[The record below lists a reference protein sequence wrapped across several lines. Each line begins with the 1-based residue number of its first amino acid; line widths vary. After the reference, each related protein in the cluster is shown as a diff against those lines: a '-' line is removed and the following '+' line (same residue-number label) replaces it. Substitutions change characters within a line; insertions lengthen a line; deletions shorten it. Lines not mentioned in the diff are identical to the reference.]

1 MILKVLKTAL
11 VAPRYSRK
19 RGCRAS
25 PGIDTFQTF
34 LRESGFA
41 TASLGPGEKV
51 DNVGE
56 AVGLRPTQKWV
67 QCGQSGHAPPGRTS
81 AGAGTYSWLRE
92 CFNSNVTSVRST
104 RVPLAALSPQSWR
117 VLLGLAAWHR
127 RYLSCLRG
135 LFCFANP
142 KWPAQTKVKPLH
154 MFAAAWSVCLAS
166 GPKECGFAFFC
177 LWRQPKHQL

>member
-56 AVGLRPTQKWV
+56 AVGLRPTQN
-67 QCGQSGHAPPGRTS
+67 G
-81 AGAGTYSWLRE
+81 
-92 CFNSNVTSVRST
+92 SNVDKVDMLRRAELQ
-104 RVPLAALSPQSWR
+104 RVPAPT
-117 VLLGLAAWHR
+117 V
-127 RYLSCLRG
+127 
-135 LFCFANP
+135 
-142 KWPAQTKVKPLH
+142 
-154 MFAAAWSVCLAS
+154 
-166 GPKECGFAFFC
+166 GFASA
-177 LWRQPKHQL
+177 LIVM